1 MNLEKGRPV
10 KLPEE
15 VMNTVLVEEKYP
27 MEYLSRKISIPKD
40 REGIICGEAVVGKS
54 YIDSFNHM
62 NNARY
67 HELALEYIPED
78 FDFNRVRMDYKK
90 PSVCGEKLIIVKYDE
105 ENSIKIVIKGEDDS
119 VKGIFEFSK
128 F

>member
-1 MNLEKGRPV
+1 
-10 KLPEE
+10 
-15 VMNTVLVEEKYP
+15 
-27 MEYLSRKISIPKD
+27 
-40 REGIICGEAVVGKS
+40 
-54 YIDSFNHM
+54 M

-67 HELALEYIPED
+67 PELALEYIPED

-90 PSVCGEKLIIVKYDE
+90 PSVYGEKLIIVKYDE